1 MSAGR
6 GGTHRHRHAHTLP
19 GLTLMAFRE
28 PLKSMLCDDTSVHT
42 GLSWARIVF
51 TFCRFWM
58 SHTWWETGAKPE
70 ALPSPGPS
78 GTECLGLSGTRGAR
92 PCPPAGPTH
101 NDGAVGRA
109 AIELAPGEAK
119 PGCQGA
125 RSQHPC

>member
-1 MSAGR
+1 
-6 GGTHRHRHAHTLP
+6 
-19 GLTLMAFRE
+19 MAFRE
-28 PLKSMLCDDTSVHT
+28 PLKSMLCEDTSVHT

-58 SHTWWETGAKPE
+58 SQTWWQTGAKPE
-70 ALPSPGPS
+70 ALLSPGPS

-92 PCPPAGPTH
+92 PRQPAGPTH

-109 AIELAPGEAK
+109 TVQLASGEAK

-125 RSQHPC
+125 RRQQPC